1 MSEPSEDTG
10 LHPEDIP
17 RPASGGVS
25 EPNPP
30 LVDISGISLADIPA
44 TNGTVLAHALR
55 RVLDD
60 VERSGESISG
70 WSSYVN

>member
-1 MSEPSEDTG
+1 MSEPVEGTG

-17 RPASGGVS
+17 RPASGSVP

-30 LVDISGISLADIPA
+30 LVDITGISLADLA
-44 TNGTVLAHALR
+44 TNDTALGHAVR

-60 VERSGESISG
+60 VERSGEAISG
-70 WSSYVN
+70 WSSYVD